1 MFYSHCLLSR
11 KGPLGSIWVAA
22 YYFKKL
28 KKAQVTSTDI
38 SSSVDKILQDGF
50 DVVTYRVLAYLLLG
64 VVRIYSKKVEYL
76 FDDCNKVLLNVK
88 DFVLCNKDGILVETL
103 QAPYF
108 SITLPERFELDAFD
122 LEIIE
127 DTSGGNVMPR
137 EEITLKDG
145 MWKTRGVGKYSLN
158 QDHCEEFAVCGD
170 TWSAGYSMN
179 EDVFSSHL
187 VDVMEQGTLCSGST
201 LQASMEKLQGS
212 MLSHH
217 ECEDPEMFL
226 EVEEEPTNTRKSFV
240 EDHLTDEED
249 SKVPDKIGSDE
260 THTGMSVLKLC
271 DDSVCQE
278 ASLNLEMFGGVE
290 EEPGKLAK
298 LYHQSE
304 EQQKEVPGVEQ
315 SENETQSVLNDGNVS
330 DVEVSIEKLLE
341 SRFFQ
346 EECMDAN
353 TFLAAEE
360 PPEHARPF
368 NEEHQSNAGNTSLP
382 ETTTL
387 GKRKQQLVSEDHPL
401 YIKLDATPQS
411 KFKDVSGA
419 NTPEFMVISTPAA
432 KEHAR
437 VLRKRKC
444 FFDDVVV
451 FPNNVIKECIENT
464 GDLVSKRRKLPRTA
478 FAVWKACRFSNHD
491 KFFLEPLIPCASLEL
506 GSLFRTKKLQI
517 PETVKSVGGS
527 VEIEEP
533 SKKLD
538 ASESQNI
545 GGTVENTEH
554 LEKLNVSGSPLV
566 GRLDE
571 TVETAENMLIQESA
585 GILESPQ
592 KFVSEYPT
600 SARLVE
606 TMELSD
612 MSESYTV
619 GRSVETVETLE
630 KSNVSGS
637 PSAIRFTETLE
648 RPGKLDIAESPAAGG
663 SLEQMAI
670 APETPIQCTT
680 LVRSFESPERPDIYD
695 ADGLRSK
702 TVEKEICRSLD
713 QELDFNLLNEDMNT
727 SGDNQEHCKNYDKS
741 IFCPL
746 FCFVLT
752 IQITT
757 HGILIFVC
765 IADGWSERTR
775 VAVKC
780 LHASFLIQKKR
791 RQEEV
796 LNLLRIL
803 EGRTKRESARLFY
816 EILVLKSKGYVDV
829 KEENFYGDILIWK
842 TPQWDQACRS

>member
-127 DTSGGNVMPR
+127 DTSGGNVMPH

-411 KFKDVSGA
+411 KFKDVSDWEMGRGCGWQFADLGA

-432 KEHAR
+432 KEHAH

-727 SGDNQEHCKNYDKS
+727 SGDNQEHY
-741 IFCPL
+741 
-746 FCFVLT
+746 
-752 IQITT
+752 
-757 HGILIFVC
+757 
-765 IADGWSERTR
+765 GWSERTRYDKGLQYSHSSEASMSDSCFNFFPLNLLDR

-816 EILVLKSKGYVDV
+816 EILVCTLVLSSALSD
-829 KEENFYGDILIWK
+829 
-842 TPQWDQACRS
+842 

>member
-158 QDHCEEFAVCGD
+158 QICVPIILILSYLKDHCEEFAVCGD

-315 SENETQSVLNDGNVS
+315 SENETQSVLND
-330 DVEVSIEKLLE
+330 
-341 SRFFQ
+341 
-346 EECMDAN
+346 
-353 TFLAAEE
+353 
-360 PPEHARPF
+360 EHARPF

>member
-1 MFYSHCLLSR
+1 MFSG
-11 KGPLGSIWVAA
+11 KE
-22 YYFKKL
+22 
-28 KKAQVTSTDI
+28 
-38 SSSVDKILQDGF
+38 SV
-50 DVVTYRVLAYLLLG
+50 
-64 VVRIYSKKVEYL
+64 
-76 FDDCNKVLLNVK
+76 
-88 DFVLCNKDGILVETL
+88 
-103 QAPYF
+103 
-108 SITLPERFELDAFD
+108 
-122 LEIIE
+122 
-127 DTSGGNVMPR
+127 
-137 EEITLKDG
+137 
-145 MWKTRGVGKYSLN
+145 SLMM
-158 QDHCEEFAVCGD
+158 C
-170 TWSAGYSMN
+170 
-179 EDVFSSHL
+179 
-187 VDVMEQGTLCSGST
+187 
-201 LQASMEKLQGS
+201 
-212 MLSHH
+212 
-217 ECEDPEMFL
+217 
-226 EVEEEPTNTRKSFV
+226 
-240 EDHLTDEED
+240 
-249 SKVPDKIGSDE
+249 
-260 THTGMSVLKLC
+260 
-271 DDSVCQE
+271 
-278 ASLNLEMFGGVE
+278 
-290 EEPGKLAK
+290 
-298 LYHQSE
+298 
-304 EQQKEVPGVEQ
+304 
-315 SENETQSVLNDGNVS
+315 
-330 DVEVSIEKLLE
+330 
-341 SRFFQ
+341 
-346 EECMDAN
+346 
-353 TFLAAEE
+353 
-360 PPEHARPF
+360 
-368 NEEHQSNAGNTSLP
+368 
-382 ETTTL
+382 
-387 GKRKQQLVSEDHPL
+387 
-401 YIKLDATPQS
+401 
-411 KFKDVSGA
+411 
-419 NTPEFMVISTPAA
+419 
-432 KEHAR
+432 
-437 VLRKRKC
+437 
-444 FFDDVVV
+444 
-451 FPNNVIKECIENT
+451 VIKECIENT

-478 FAVWKACRFSNHD
+478 FAVWKACRFSNLD

-592 KFVSEYPT
+592 KFVSECPT

-606 TMELSD
+606 TMELLD

-619 GRSVETVETLE
+619 GRSVETVEILE

-637 PSAIRFTETLE
+637 PSASRFTETLE

-727 SGDNQEHCKNYDKS
+727 SGDNQEHY
-741 IFCPL
+741 
-746 FCFVLT
+746 
-752 IQITT
+752 
-757 HGILIFVC
+757 
-765 IADGWSERTR
+765 GWSERTR

>member
-1 MFYSHCLLSR
+1 
-11 KGPLGSIWVAA
+11 
-22 YYFKKL
+22 
-28 KKAQVTSTDI
+28 
-38 SSSVDKILQDGF
+38 
-50 DVVTYRVLAYLLLG
+50 
-64 VVRIYSKKVEYL
+64 
-76 FDDCNKVLLNVK
+76 
-88 DFVLCNKDGILVETL
+88 
-103 QAPYF
+103 
-108 SITLPERFELDAFD
+108 
-122 LEIIE
+122 
-127 DTSGGNVMPR
+127 MPH

-158 QDHCEEFAVCGD
+158 QDHCEEFAACGD
-170 TWSAGYSMN
+170 TWSSGYSMN

-187 VDVMEQGTLCSGST
+187 VDVMEQGTLCSVST
-201 LQASMEKLQGS
+201 LQASMEKLRGS
-212 MLSHH
+212 MFSHY
-217 ECEDPEMFL
+217 ECEDLEMFL
-226 EVEEEPTNTRKSFV
+226 EVEEPTNTRKSFV

-249 SKVPDKIGSDE
+249 SKVPDKIGVDE
-260 THTGMSVLKLC
+260 THAGMSVLKLC

-353 TFLAAEE
+353 TFLAVEE

-401 YIKLDATPQS
+401 YIKLDATPRS
-411 KFKDVSGA
+411 KFKDVSGT

-464 GDLVSKRRKLPRTA
+464 GDLVSKRRKLPHTA
-478 FAVWKACRFSNHD
+478 FAVWKACRFSNLD
-491 KFFLEPLIPCASLEL
+491 KCFLEPLIPCASLEL
-506 GSLFRTKKLQI
+506 GSLFHTKKLLI

-545 GGTVENTEH
+545 GGSVENTEH

-592 KFVSEYPT
+592 KFVSECPT

-637 PSAIRFTETLE
+637 PSASRFAETLE
-648 RPGKLDIAESPAAGG
+648 RPGKLDIAESPTAGG

-680 LVRSFESPERPDIYD
+680 SVRSFESPERPDIYV

-727 SGDNQEHCKNYDKS
+727 SGDNQEHY
-741 IFCPL
+741 
-746 FCFVLT
+746 
-752 IQITT
+752 
-757 HGILIFVC
+757 
-765 IADGWSERTR
+765 GWSERTR

-780 LHASFLIQKKR
+780 LHASFLIQKKT

-829 KEENFYGDILIWK
+829 KEENLYGDILIWK

>member
-158 QDHCEEFAVCGD
+158 QICVPIILILSYLKDHCEEFAVCGD

-727 SGDNQEHCKNYDKS
+727 SGDNQEHY
-741 IFCPL
+741 
-746 FCFVLT
+746 
-752 IQITT
+752 
-757 HGILIFVC
+757 
-765 IADGWSERTR
+765 GWSERTR

>member
-22 YYFKKL
+22 YYFKRL

-127 DTSGGNVMPR
+127 DTIGGNVMPH

-145 MWKTRGVGKYSLN
+145 MWKTRGVAKYSLN
-158 QDHCEEFAVCGD
+158 QV
-170 TWSAGYSMN
+170 SARQSDY
-179 EDVFSSHL
+179 L
-187 VDVMEQGTLCSGST
+187 KRCTLCSVST

-212 MLSHH
+212 MFSHH
-217 ECEDPEMFL
+217 ECEDLEMFL

-240 EDHLTDEED
+240 EDHLTDEEE

-260 THTGMSVLKLC
+260 THAGMSVLKLC

-353 TFLAAEE
+353 TFLAVEE

-464 GDLVSKRRKLPRTA
+464 GDLVSKRRKLPHTA
-478 FAVWKACRFSNHD
+478 FAVWKACRFSNLD
-491 KFFLEPLIPCASLEL
+491 KCFLEPLIPCASLEL

-545 GGTVENTEH
+545 GGSVENTEH

-571 TVETAENMLIQESA
+571 TVETAENMFIQESA

-592 KFVSEYPT
+592 KFVSECPT

-637 PSAIRFTETLE
+637 PSASRFAGTLE
-648 RPGKLDIAESPAAGG
+648 RPGKLDIAESPTAGG

-680 LVRSFESPERPDIYD
+680 SVRSFESPERPDIYD

-727 SGDNQEHCKNYDKS
+727 SGDNQEHY
-741 IFCPL
+741 
-746 FCFVLT
+746 
-752 IQITT
+752 
-757 HGILIFVC
+757 
-765 IADGWSERTR
+765 GWSERTR

-829 KEENFYGDILIWK
+829 KEENLYGDILIWK

>member
-1 MFYSHCLLSR
+1 
-11 KGPLGSIWVAA
+11 
-22 YYFKKL
+22 
-28 KKAQVTSTDI
+28 
-38 SSSVDKILQDGF
+38 
-50 DVVTYRVLAYLLLG
+50 VLAYLLLG

-137 EEITLKDG
+137 EEITLKG
-145 MWKTRGVGKYSLN
+145 GVGKYSLN

-304 EQQKEVPGVEQ
+304 EQQKR
-315 SENETQSVLNDGNVS
+315 
-330 DVEVSIEKLLE
+330 EVSIEKLLE

-382 ETTTL
+382 ENNNIGKKKAATCL
-387 GKRKQQLVSEDHPL
+387 GRSPIIGRWEED
-401 YIKLDATPQS
+401 
-411 KFKDVSGA
+411 VGGA

-451 FPNNVIKECIENT
+451 FPNKRYGFRMFTRLFSHQLNSSIVKALKLSWVDNIPVQLYSVIKECIENT
-464 GDLVSKRRKLPRTA
+464 G
-478 FAVWKACRFSNHD
+478 
-491 KFFLEPLIPCASLEL
+491 ASLEL

-727 SGDNQEHCKNYDKS
+727 SGDNQEHY
-741 IFCPL
+741 
-746 FCFVLT
+746 
-752 IQITT
+752 
-757 HGILIFVC
+757 
-765 IADGWSERTR
+765 GWSEKNQSGSEMLACKFSDTEE
-775 VAVKC
+775 
-780 LHASFLIQKKR
+780 KKTGGSSKFIANFGR
-791 RQEEV
+791 KNQERECQA
-796 LNLLRIL
+796 LL
-803 EGRTKRESARLFY
+803 
-816 EILVLKSKGYVDV
+816 
-829 KEENFYGDILIWK
+829 
-842 TPQWDQACRS
+842 

>member
-1 MFYSHCLLSR
+1 
-11 KGPLGSIWVAA
+11 
-22 YYFKKL
+22 
-28 KKAQVTSTDI
+28 
-38 SSSVDKILQDGF
+38 
-50 DVVTYRVLAYLLLG
+50 
-64 VVRIYSKKVEYL
+64 
-76 FDDCNKVLLNVK
+76 
-88 DFVLCNKDGILVETL
+88 
-103 QAPYF
+103 
-108 SITLPERFELDAFD
+108 
-122 LEIIE
+122 
-127 DTSGGNVMPR
+127 MPH

-158 QDHCEEFAVCGD
+158 QDHCEEFAACGD

-187 VDVMEQGTLCSGST
+187 VDVMEQGTLCSVST

-353 TFLAAEE
+353 TFLAVEE

-478 FAVWKACRFSNHD
+478 FAVWKACRFSNLD

-545 GGTVENTEH
+545 GGSVENTEH

-592 KFVSEYPT
+592 KFVSECPT

-606 TMELSD
+606 TMELLD

-619 GRSVETVETLE
+619 GRSVETVEILE

-637 PSAIRFTETLE
+637 PSASRFTETLE

-727 SGDNQEHCKNYDKS
+727 SGDNQEHY
-741 IFCPL
+741 
-746 FCFVLT
+746 
-752 IQITT
+752 
-757 HGILIFVC
+757 
-765 IADGWSERTR
+765 GWSERTR

>member
-127 DTSGGNVMPR
+127 DTSGGNVMPH

-158 QDHCEEFAVCGD
+158 QDHCEEFAACGD

-187 VDVMEQGTLCSGST
+187 VDVMEQGTLCSVST

-353 TFLAAEE
+353 TFLAVEE

-478 FAVWKACRFSNHD
+478 FAVWKACQFSNLD

-545 GGTVENTEH
+545 GGSVENTEH

-592 KFVSEYPT
+592 KFVSECPT

-606 TMELSD
+606 TMELLD

-619 GRSVETVETLE
+619 GRSVETVEILE

-637 PSAIRFTETLE
+637 PSASRFTETLE

-727 SGDNQEHCKNYDKS
+727 SGDNQEHY
-741 IFCPL
+741 
-746 FCFVLT
+746 
-752 IQITT
+752 
-757 HGILIFVC
+757 
-765 IADGWSERTR
+765 GWSERTR

>member
-127 DTSGGNVMPR
+127 DTSGGNVMPH

-158 QDHCEEFAVCGD
+158 QDHCEEFAACGD

-353 TFLAAEE
+353 TFLAVEE

-444 FFDDVVV
+444 FFDDVR
-451 FPNNVIKECIENT
+451 N
-464 GDLVSKRRKLPRTA
+464 
-478 FAVWKACRFSNHD
+478 
-491 KFFLEPLIPCASLEL
+491 
-506 GSLFRTKKLQI
+506 
-517 PETVKSVGGS
+517 
-527 VEIEEP
+527 
-533 SKKLD
+533 
-538 ASESQNI
+538 
-545 GGTVENTEH
+545 
-554 LEKLNVSGSPLV
+554 
-566 GRLDE
+566 
-571 TVETAENMLIQESA
+571 
-585 GILESPQ
+585 
-592 KFVSEYPT
+592 
-600 SARLVE
+600 
-606 TMELSD
+606 
-612 MSESYTV
+612 
-619 GRSVETVETLE
+619 
-630 KSNVSGS
+630 
-637 PSAIRFTETLE
+637 
-648 RPGKLDIAESPAAGG
+648 
-663 SLEQMAI
+663 
-670 APETPIQCTT
+670 
-680 LVRSFESPERPDIYD
+680 
-695 ADGLRSK
+695 
-702 TVEKEICRSLD
+702 
-713 QELDFNLLNEDMNT
+713 
-727 SGDNQEHCKNYDKS
+727 
-741 IFCPL
+741 
-746 FCFVLT
+746 
-752 IQITT
+752 
-757 HGILIFVC
+757 
-765 IADGWSERTR
+765 
-775 VAVKC
+775 
-780 LHASFLIQKKR
+780 
-791 RQEEV
+791 
-796 LNLLRIL
+796 
-803 EGRTKRESARLFY
+803 
-816 EILVLKSKGYVDV
+816 
-829 KEENFYGDILIWK
+829 
-842 TPQWDQACRS
+842 

>member
-76 FDDCNKVLLNVK
+76 FDDCNKVLLNIK

-127 DTSGGNVMPR
+127 DTSEGNVMPH

-158 QDHCEEFAVCGD
+158 QDHCEEFAVRGD

-187 VDVMEQGTLCSGST
+187 VDVMEQGTLCSVST

-212 MLSHH
+212 MFSHH
-217 ECEDPEMFL
+217 ECEDLEMFL
-226 EVEEEPTNTRKSFV
+226 AVEEEPTNTRKSFV
-240 EDHLTDEED
+240 EDHLTNEED

-260 THTGMSVLKLC
+260 THAGMSVLKLC

-278 ASLNLEMFGGVE
+278 ASLNLEMFGGVV

-298 LYHQSE
+298 RYHQSE
-304 EQQKEVPGVEQ
+304 EPQKEVPGVEQ
-315 SENETQSVLNDGNVS
+315 SENETQSILNDVNVS

-353 TFLAAEE
+353 TFLAVEE

-401 YIKLDATPQS
+401 YIKLDTTPQS

-464 GDLVSKRRKLPRTA
+464 GDLVSKRRKLPHTA
-478 FAVWKACRFSNHD
+478 FAVWKACRFSNLD
-491 KFFLEPLIPCASLEL
+491 KCFLEPLIPCASLEL

-545 GGTVENTEH
+545 GGSVENTEH
-554 LEKLNVSGSPLV
+554 LEKLNVSGSPLF

-571 TVETAENMLIQESA
+571 TVETTENMLIQESA
-585 GILESPQ
+585 GILESPK

-612 MSESYTV
+612 MSESCTV

-637 PSAIRFTETLE
+637 PSASRFAETLK
-648 RPGKLDIAESPAAGG
+648 RPGKLDVAESPTAGG

-695 ADGLRSK
+695 ADGLWSK

-713 QELDFNLLNEDMNT
+713 QELDFNLLNEDTNT
-727 SGDNQEHCKNYDKS
+727 SGGNQEHY
-741 IFCPL
+741 
-746 FCFVLT
+746 
-752 IQITT
+752 
-757 HGILIFVC
+757 
-765 IADGWSERTR
+765 GWSERTR

-829 KEENFYGDILIWK
+829 KEENLYGDILIWK
-842 TPQWDQACRS
+842 TPQWNQACRS

>member
-127 DTSGGNVMPR
+127 DTSGGNVMPH

-158 QDHCEEFAVCGD
+158 QDHCEEFAACGD

-187 VDVMEQGTLCSGST
+187 VDVMEQGTLCSVST

-478 FAVWKACRFSNHD
+478 FAVWKACRFSNLD

-545 GGTVENTEH
+545 GGSVENTEH

-606 TMELSD
+606 TMELLD

-619 GRSVETVETLE
+619 GRSVETVEILE

-637 PSAIRFTETLE
+637 PSASRFTETLE

-727 SGDNQEHCKNYDKS
+727 SGDNQEHY
-741 IFCPL
+741 
-746 FCFVLT
+746 
-752 IQITT
+752 
-757 HGILIFVC
+757 
-765 IADGWSERTR
+765 GWSERTR

>member
-22 YYFKKL
+22 YYFKRL

-127 DTSGGNVMPR
+127 DTIGGNVMPH

-145 MWKTRGVGKYSLN
+145 MWKTRGVAKYSLN
-158 QDHCEEFAVCGD
+158 QV
-170 TWSAGYSMN
+170 SARQSDY
-179 EDVFSSHL
+179 L
-187 VDVMEQGTLCSGST
+187 KRCTLCSVST

-212 MLSHH
+212 MFSHH
-217 ECEDPEMFL
+217 ECEDLEMFL

-240 EDHLTDEED
+240 EDHLTDEEE

-260 THTGMSVLKLC
+260 THAGMSVLKLC

-353 TFLAAEE
+353 TFLAVEE

-437 VLRKRKC
+437 ALRKRKC

-464 GDLVSKRRKLPRTA
+464 GDLVSKRRKLPHTA
-478 FAVWKACRFSNHD
+478 FAVWKACRFSNLD
-491 KFFLEPLIPCASLEL
+491 KCFLEPLIPCASLEL

-545 GGTVENTEH
+545 GGSVENTEH

-571 TVETAENMLIQESA
+571 TVETAENMFIQESA

-592 KFVSEYPT
+592 KFVSECPT

-637 PSAIRFTETLE
+637 PSASRFAGTLE
-648 RPGKLDIAESPAAGG
+648 RPGKLDIAESPTAGG

-680 LVRSFESPERPDIYD
+680 SVRSFESPERPDIYD

-727 SGDNQEHCKNYDKS
+727 SGDNQEHY
-741 IFCPL
+741 
-746 FCFVLT
+746 
-752 IQITT
+752 
-757 HGILIFVC
+757 
-765 IADGWSERTR
+765 GWSERTR

-829 KEENFYGDILIWK
+829 KEENLYGDILIWK